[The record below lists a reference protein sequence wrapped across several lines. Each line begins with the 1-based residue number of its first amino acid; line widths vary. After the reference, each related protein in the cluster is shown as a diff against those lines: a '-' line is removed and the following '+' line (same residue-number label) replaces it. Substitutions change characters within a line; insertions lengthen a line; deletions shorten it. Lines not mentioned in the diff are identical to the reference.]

1 LYQKIERKIGINMK
15 IAIIGCG
22 LIGQKRAKLLH
33 NVDIACDLNLETAKK
48 VSGLFCNCV
57 TTNNVDD
64 VVESDVDVVFVS
76 VANSSL
82 SPIAEKLAL
91 KGKHVLLEKPGGI
104 TATELQK
111 LKDINLSTNSL
122 IRIGYNH
129 RYHPAC
135 LKALE
140 LIKEPDFGDIMFVR
154 GRYGHGGRLGYE
166 KEWRANLAIS
176 GGGELID
183 QGVHLIDLASIFIG
197 KFETIEGHIHTYYWN
212 MNVDDNAFISLQNKN
227 KNTAWLHVSCTEWK
241 NTFSFEIYGKN
252 AKLHWEGLGGSY
264 GVERLTHYQMLKEMG
279 PPKTV
284 IYEYPMGDN
293 SWKIEM
299 DEFFKDIQLNRQPI
313 PGINE
318 GIETLKVV
326 DTLYKQNL

>member
-1 LYQKIERKIGINMK
+1 MK

-48 VSGLFCNCV
+48 VSSLFSNCV

-64 VVESDVDVVFVS
+64 VIDSDVEVVFVS

-82 SPIAEKLAL
+82 APIAEKLIR

-104 TATELQK
+104 TADELIN
-111 LKDINLSTNSL
+111 LKDISISTNSL

-140 LIKEPDFGDIMFVR
+140 LVKEPEFGEIMFVR
-154 GRYGHGGRLGYE
+154 GRYGHGGRIGYE
-166 KEWRANLAIS
+166 KEWRANSAIS

-212 MNVDDNAFISLQNKN
+212 MNVDDNAFISLQNQK

-241 NTFSFEIYGKN
+241 NTFSLEIYGKN

-264 GVERLTHYQMLKEMG
+264 GTERLTHYQMLKEMG

-313 PGINE
+313 PGLNE

-326 DTLYKQNL
+326 DTLYKQKL